1 MNDDD
6 MKRIEEFTLRFNQ
19 IQESIGW
26 LQGTFAIL
34 QQEII
39 RLRESQPEQNSSSDP
54 ANEVS
59 SISGAPQSCSDTN
72 SDENMR
78 EEARNT
84 IDSMERTIQDLR
96 NKLKLSEWEINELK
110 EFEPLRDPVTAL
122 LDDHAMD
129 NIWIGIMGDIRQDL
143 IKVNNDMKDGLD
155 EQKAMR
161 ALDSLD
167 RSVFCNL
174 PNISRLKS
182 LKEEQGTSTLKAIY
196 LLAANQKEIVVRLK
210 RQGLEV
216 IDPIEN
222 SEFIEAEHDSKRNII
237 TTDSSK
243 HNKIARVNRPGYRY
257 NQKILRKTEVE
268 RYLYNGTN
276 SGE

>member
-6 MKRIEEFTLRFNQ
+6 MKRIEEFNHRFNQ
-19 IQESIGW
+19 IQVSLEW
-26 LQGTFAIL
+26 LKGAVAIL

-39 RLRESQPEQNSSSDP
+39 RLRESQSESNSSSDL

-59 SISGAPQSCSDTN
+59 SISGAPLSCSDTN

-78 EEARNT
+78 EDAQNT
-84 IDSMERTIQDLR
+84 IDSMGNAIQELK
-96 NKLKLSEWEINELK
+96 NKLKQSEWEINELK
-110 EFEPLRDPVTAL
+110 EFELLRDPVTTLLYNRA
-122 LDDHAMD
+122 LDD
-129 NIWIGIMGDIRQDL
+129 IWIGIMGDIRQDL
-143 IKVNNDMKDGLD
+143 IKVYSDTEDGLD
-155 EQKAMR
+155 EPKAMR

-182 LKEEQGTSTLKAIY
+182 RIEEDGTRSLKAIY
-196 LLAANQKEIVVRLK
+196 LLAANQKEIVERLK

-222 SEFIEAEHDSKRNII
+222 SEFIEAEHESKRNII
-237 TTDSSK
+237 TTDPVR

-268 RYLYNGTN
+268 RYLFNG
-276 SGE
+276 